1 MTAPAPGIDGY
12 RTPRA
17 TCLLAPNPSPMTL
30 DGTNTWLI
38 AEPGSSSVVV
48 VDPGPDDE
56 DHLGRVHA
64 EAVAG
69 DRRVARILLTHGHP
83 DHSAGAARFAALTGA
98 PVQAADPAHR
108 LGPEGLADGDV
119 VTAAG
124 CELRVVA
131 SPGHSADSVCLLLP
145 ADGALFTG
153 DTVLGRGTTVIA
165 GDGNLGDYLR
175 TLGQL
180 RDLAESSGIGLLLP
194 GHGPMLANPLGTLDY
209 YLSHRQERLDQ
220 VRSALAAGARTPAE
234 IVAMIYTD
242 VDRSVWPAA
251 EWSVRAQLDYL
262 GRGATMIMDSCD
274 RIAPETVH
282 DHEVQVRGSTGSTS
296 SPQLLVSLRP
306 WRIHVT
312 GGTYRDALLRV
323 WMPPSCRW
331 SDLNAAFKSYKSV
344 LGVGFRGCGVHQNHS
359 NHTAEAL
366 KQARG
371 VGDHDHVQKWA
382 DDPANCS

>member
-1 MTAPAPGIDGY
+1 MSAPAPGIDGF

-17 TCLLAPNPSPMTL
+17 TCVLAPNPSPMTL

-56 DHLGRVHA
+56 EHLRRVHA

-69 DRRVARILLTHGHP
+69 DRQVAKILLTHGHL
-83 DHSAGAARFAALTGA
+83 DHSAGAARLAALTGA
-98 PVQAADPAHR
+98 PVQAADPACR
-108 LGPEGLADGDV
+108 LGPEGLTGGDV

-131 SPGHSADSVCLLLP
+131 TPGHSADSVCLLLP

-165 GDGNLGDYLR
+165 NDGNLGDYLR

-180 RDLAESSGIGLLLP
+180 RGLAEAREVSLLLP
-194 GHGPMLANPLGTLDY
+194 GHGPMLADPLGTLDY
-209 YLSHRQERLDQ
+209 YLTHRAERLDQ
-220 VRSALAAGARTPAE
+220 VRSALAAGAKTPAE

-242 VDRSVWPAA
+242 VDKSVWPAA

-262 GRGATMIMDSCD
+262 T
-274 RIAPETVH
+274 E
-282 DHEVQVRGSTGSTS
+282 
-296 SPQLLVSLRP
+296 
-306 WRIHVT
+306 
-312 GGTYRDALLRV
+312 
-323 WMPPSCRW
+323 
-331 SDLNAAFKSYKSV
+331 
-344 LGVGFRGCGVHQNHS
+344 
-359 NHTAEAL
+359 AE
-366 KQARG
+366 
-371 VGDHDHVQKWA
+371 
-382 DDPANCS
+382 P